1 MPPLKVPRALL
12 ESMLKACTT
21 EAPFRGPDGKLYRQI
36 NGVAMGS
43 PLGCL
48 FADMYMCHV
57 ENKVLEDTSVKPH
70 LYSRYVDDIFV
81 DVSDADHLS
90 KLKNCLQSQS
100 VLKFTTE
107 LSTNN
112 RIPFLDLDV
121 DGQGETFKTKVYRK
135 ATNTGQTMNG
145 DSECPKRYHTSVI
158 RGFIR
163 RAIKYCS
170 EWETVHAEL
179 ERSKQ
184 ILVNNGYSNHEIDHE
199 IKSQMDRV
207 NTKQVNEKPDT
218 ITLFVKNQM
227 SSAYRVDEKV
237 LKHIVLSN
245 TKPTHDNVKIKVQIF
260 YKNRKMHNL
269 IMKNNLTQN
278 DDKLKRTNVIYKYS
292 CPDEDCLL
300 RKTDYIGLTTT
311 TLSRRL
317 TMHLGDGAPRDHTTQ
332 AHNRHITRKDLTEN
346 TTILTTCSNR
356 RRLYVLEAL
365 FIRKEKPKLNRQLG
379 SCITLSLFG

>member
-1 MPPLKVPRALL
+1 
-12 ESMLKACTT
+12 
-21 EAPFRGPDGKLYRQI
+21 
-36 NGVAMGS
+36 
-43 PLGCL
+43 
-48 FADMYMCHV
+48 
-57 ENKVLEDTSVKPH
+57 
-70 LYSRYVDDIFV
+70 
-81 DVSDADHLS
+81 
-90 KLKNCLQSQS
+90 
-100 VLKFTTE
+100 
-107 LSTNN
+107 
-112 RIPFLDLDV
+112 
-121 DGQGETFKTKVYRK
+121 
-135 ATNTGQTMNG
+135 
-145 DSECPKRYHTSVI
+145 
-158 RGFIR
+158 
-163 RAIKYCS
+163 
-170 EWETVHAEL
+170 
-179 ERSKQ
+179 
-184 ILVNNGYSNHEIDHE
+184 
-199 IKSQMDRV
+199 MDRV